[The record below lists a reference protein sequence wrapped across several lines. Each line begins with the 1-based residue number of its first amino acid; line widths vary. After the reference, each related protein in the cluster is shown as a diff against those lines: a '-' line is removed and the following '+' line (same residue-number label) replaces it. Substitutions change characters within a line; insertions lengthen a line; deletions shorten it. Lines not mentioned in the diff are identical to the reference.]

1 MNRESLHTPEIEKL
15 RKLVAER
22 RKKMG
27 KQQHLAD
34 QKHKSSINLLSFF
47 RGPTASVMKNIP
59 KVVPKSNGD
68 VIMSKVTYAPNAPP
82 LPNRVP
88 MAGNINS
95 RPNENV
101 RPVANLHYP
110 SIKMPNPF
118 PRAPLNG
125 NNQIQQAP
133 QQQSLPLAVHPAQ
146 PHGRGLPQQI
156 APKQQENR
164 HRFQSDLTKPVG
176 TNAHLPA
183 SNIIESLRNM
193 AKPYSQDFRKIN
205 GNKVD
210 PSLLLSQG
218 YWSKPQ
224 KVQPKPRSI
233 PMQATGGQ
241 DYPGKVYNTLTLPME
256 NAPGGTRLGWGFASN
271 LPTTKSRSFQ
281 APTVRR
287 SFLPVNTI
295 TDIAHQQ
302 QAQQYGQVQHRDQLQ
317 QSQYQSK
324 QAQPRDQFPQGPYFD
339 SLSLQQQPLLEQHI
353 QLQQPQSLKYQQS
366 LQPSLQTASLPYA
379 RDNLRQAATQDQLY
393 IGPKTALNQLN
404 HQLNQNGVNAP
415 AFGQV
420 GTERPYYG
428 VASNQNNYVVSIKK
442 RRELDNLKR
451 TDDGGNDFSRIQ
463 QRVDLKKNHN
473 KQVVKR
479 SVFDEPRKLDEEV
492 DQESVLESL
501 TSDDTDGGEVPNNW
515 REKLTDRS
523 IPGLR
528 VTGSAVATPV
538 KGPGLDIA
546 MKHDIPVMEGA
557 RKQRESGKEH
567 QPFRLIEKASYRPN
581 NPDSDRGSFFAI
593 SSENTTPKLLSKMGT
608 SMGPV
613 VVNLPLSNGNDAV
626 RENAASLPLPM
637 AVSLPSN
644 EKIAKM
650 NRKIAPQQGTSLD
663 LLTSFNKMNPPDPR
677 ETSSYTE
684 AHVDNPNIN
693 AIASAKIYHGDD
705 SQSNGKTS
713 TNVEITGVGA
723 DQPSSDQE
731 QGQKSAPLTSSQN
744 TQPDQ
749 NTSDAG
755 AEGLKG
761 NDELQETGGLNDTGK
776 QSLSFSAKHN

>member
-27 KQQHLAD
+27 KQQHLGD

-47 RGPTASVMKNIP
+47 RGPTASVMKKIP
-59 KVVPKSNGD
+59 KVVPKSSGD
-68 VIMSKVTYAPNAPP
+68 VTISKVTYASNAPP
-82 LPNRVP
+82 LENHVP
-88 MAGNINS
+88 MVGNVNS
-95 RPNENV
+95 VPNKNV
-101 RPVANLHYP
+101 RPVSNLHYP
-110 SIKMPNPF
+110 SSKMPSQF
-118 PRAPLNG
+118 PRAPLYG

-133 QQQSLPLAVHPAQ
+133 QQQSLPLAVHSVQ
-146 PHGRGLPQQI
+146 PHGRGFPQQI

-164 HRFQSDLTKPVG
+164 DRFQSGLTKPAG
-176 TNAHLPA
+176 TNAHLSA
-183 SNIIESLRNM
+183 SNIVESLRNM

-233 PMQATGGQ
+233 PIQTTGGQ
-241 DYPGKVYNTLTLPME
+241 DYAGKVYNTLTLPME
-256 NAPGGTRLGWGFASN
+256 NAPGGGRPGWGFASN

-281 APTVRR
+281 APTDRR
-287 SFLPVNTI
+287 SFLPVNAI
-295 TDIAHQQ
+295 TDLVHQQ
-302 QAQQYGQVQHRDQLQ
+302 QAQQYVQVQHRDQLQ
-317 QSQYQSK
+317 QPQYQSR
-324 QAQPRDQFPQGPYFD
+324 QALPRDQFPQGSYFD
-339 SLSLQQQPLLEQHI
+339 SLSLQQQPQLQQHI
-353 QLQQPQSLKYQQS
+353 QLQQPQSFKYQQS
-366 LQPSLQTASLPYA
+366 LQPSLQTASLPYG
-379 RDNLRQAATQDQLY
+379 RDSLHQAATQDQLY

-404 HQLNQNGVNAP
+404 HQLQQNGVSAP

-428 VASNQNNYVVSIKK
+428 VAPNQNNYVVSIKK
-442 RRELDNLKR
+442 RRELDSFERL
-451 TDDGGNDFSRIQ
+451 DDGSNDFSRAQ
-463 QRVDLKKNHN
+463 SHADLDRNHN
-473 KQVVKR
+473 KRVLKR
-479 SVFDEPRKLDEEV
+479 SIFDESRKSDEEV

-501 TSDDTDGGEVPNNW
+501 TSDDTDGGEVSNDLN
-515 REKLTDRS
+515 EGLTGRR

-528 VTGSAVATPV
+528 VIGSAVATPV
-538 KGPGLDIA
+538 KGPGLNIA
-546 MKHDIPVMEGA
+546 MKHDIPAMEGA
-557 RKQRESGKEH
+557 RKERESGKGH
-567 QPFRLIEKASYRPN
+567 QSFRLIEKASYRPN
-581 NPDSDRGSFFAI
+581 YPDNDRGSFFAI
-593 SSENTTPKLLSKMGT
+593 SSENTTPKSASKIGT
-608 SMGPV
+608 MGPV
-613 VVNLPLSNGNDAV
+613 VVNLPFSNGNDAV
-626 RENAASLPLPM
+626 KEDAASLPLPM
-637 AVSLPSN
+637 AVSLPSI
-644 EKIAKM
+644 EKIGKV

-713 TNVEITGVGA
+713 TNIEITGVGG

-731 QGQKSAPLTSSQN
+731 QGQKAAPLTSLQN

-761 NDELQETGGLNDTGK
+761 NEGLQEAGGLDDKGK
-776 QSLSFSAKHN
+776 